1 MLKQDILE
9 WVAALTELKLYID
22 EELQQ
27 AEDSQNLEQI
37 ADVKFL
43 RIASNGLS
51 YAISE
56 GFAALHKEEE

>member
-1 MLKQDILE
+1 MLKQDIHA
-9 WVAALTELKLYID
+9 WIAALTELKLILD
-22 EELQQ
+22 EELKQ
-27 AEDSQNLEQI
+27 AEDSQDLEQI

-56 GFAALHKEEE
+56 GFAALHKEGE